1 MLQQSNVEN
10 YRHQCCEWKF
20 SNDCETRTFF
30 CPFECATCN
39 RIFGLK
45 SARFASKKKKQ
56 KDCYACVRKP
66 FRRTHFINAISNI
79 HCTGLMY
86 AVAFARAIYQC
97 IYNKLSKTTS
107 KLGEVALFFP
117 HSSSPLRPW
126 NIIHAIRLYMCI
138 LYFAQIK
145 PKKN

>member
-1 MLQQSNVEN
+1 MWKITGTNGANEN
-10 YRHQCCEWKF
+10 FQIIAKLEHSCVLLNAPHVIEF
-20 SNDCETRTFF
+20 
-30 CPFECATCN
+30 
-39 RIFGLK
+39 FGLK

-97 IYNKLSKTTS
+97 IHNCQKQPQS
-107 KLGEVALFFP
+107 
-117 HSSSPLRPW
+117 
-126 NIIHAIRLYMCI
+126 
-138 LYFAQIK
+138 
-145 PKKN
+145 